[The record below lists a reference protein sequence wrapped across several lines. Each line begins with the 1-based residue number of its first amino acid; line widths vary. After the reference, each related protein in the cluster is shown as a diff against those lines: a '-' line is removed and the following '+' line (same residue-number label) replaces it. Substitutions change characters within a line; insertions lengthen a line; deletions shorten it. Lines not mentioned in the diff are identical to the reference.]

1 MWWRRV
7 LKRGSLH
14 VSLFLSALMFLS
26 LELTKYT
33 EDTGLFSRINFRYAL
48 IFFFFYFTL
57 FPFKIYFFYYFILS
71 VFLHFAYF
79 TVSYLLPC
87 WTFFALSVN
96 GWLGINF
103 SNRKC
108 SSRRDLFWEYI
119 LLWTSQFLAF
129 IQLHSTDGWN
139 ARGQCLCSSQLF
151 ESMCLKWVCSPAM
164 PY

>member
-1 MWWRRV
+1 M
-7 LKRGSLH
+7 
-14 VSLFLSALMFLS
+14 
-26 LELTKYT
+26 
-33 EDTGLFSRINFRYAL
+33 
-48 IFFFFYFTL
+48 
-57 FPFKIYFFYYFILS
+57 
-71 VFLHFAYF
+71 FLHFVYF

-87 WTFFALSVN
+87 WTFFTLSVN

-103 SNRKC
+103 SNRKG

-129 IQLHSTDGWN
+129 IQLHSTDGGN

-164 PY
+164 PYQGTHSYSSVLVLWKSILVIIYSTQTWICLGISHPHNLPRILVLLCFIVCTSSPPSPLLGL